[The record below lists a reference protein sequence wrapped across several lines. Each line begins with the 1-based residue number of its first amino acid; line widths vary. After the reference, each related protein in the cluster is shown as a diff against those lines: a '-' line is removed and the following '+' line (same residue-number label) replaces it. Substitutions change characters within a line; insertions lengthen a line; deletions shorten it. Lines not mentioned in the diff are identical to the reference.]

1 MWREPC
7 SSGSP
12 TPSGMAAGS
21 DADIRS
27 STLQRPAPATSRLR
41 HGRIREAVR
50 GAPEPTH
57 WLVFDAQGVTH
68 VDSTGIEPLRALAR
82 ELEHDAVRLVVAR
95 MSSYIKQDLDEAGVT
110 EEVRRER
117 VFPTV
122 RAAVDYCVK
131 YTDQPKTTAAEASP
145 V

>member
-1 MWREPC
+1 M
-7 SSGSP
+7 
-12 TPSGMAAGS
+12 
-21 DADIRS
+21 
-27 STLQRPAPATSRLR
+27 
-41 HGRIREAVR
+41 
-50 GAPEPTH
+50 
-57 WLVFDAQGVTH
+57 FDAQGVTH

-82 ELEHDAVRLVVAR
+82 ELEHDGVRLVVAR
-95 MSSYIKQDLDEAGVT
+95 MSSYIEQDLDEGGVT